1 MSESDVS
8 EFAKDAYTN
17 FVEDARRLTIAG
29 VDVEFRTASKIPV
42 ISADGN
48 IVAEIT
54 QTRKF
59 RTLKNGAYRH
69 GLNKIKTEG

>member
-1 MSESDVS
+1 M
-8 EFAKDAYTN
+8 
-17 FVEDARRLTIAG
+17 
-29 VDVEFRTASKIPV
+29 EFRTASKIPV